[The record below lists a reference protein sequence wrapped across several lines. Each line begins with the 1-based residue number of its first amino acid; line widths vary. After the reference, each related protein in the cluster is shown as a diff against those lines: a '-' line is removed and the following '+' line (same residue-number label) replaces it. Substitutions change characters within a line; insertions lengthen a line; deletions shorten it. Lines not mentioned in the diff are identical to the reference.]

1 VRFEADR
8 AVDARLGATFEAVLL
23 GVLDVLLREVLEVR
37 LLEVFEPVFFEPEVF
52 ALVCPRPLVPRRDE
66 LVFFA
71 DLAIT
76 QPLTEPAAWRV
87 KSKLRAPA

>member
-1 VRFEADR
+1 MDVRL
-8 AVDARLGATFEAVLL
+8 VATFEAGLPE
-23 GVLDVLLREVLEVR
+23 VLDVLLREVLEV
-37 LLEVFEPVFFEPEVF
+37 LFLEAFDPLFFEPEVF
-52 ALVCPRPLVPRRDE
+52 ALVCPRPLVPRRNE

-71 DLAIT
+71 DLATT